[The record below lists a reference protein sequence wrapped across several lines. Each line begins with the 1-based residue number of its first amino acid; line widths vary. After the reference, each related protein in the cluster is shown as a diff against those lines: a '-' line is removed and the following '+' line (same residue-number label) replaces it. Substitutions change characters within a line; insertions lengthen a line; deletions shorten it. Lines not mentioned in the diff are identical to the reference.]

1 MNKTKFHF
9 KKDKSIE
16 MKFYELLGIKA
27 FRKMA
32 FFVRDIVTLPLT
44 FKMPKEE
51 RKKSLY
57 NTASNYNIGKAK
69 SLEDIKKFKKQ
80 LFKNAGIHIFALL
93 AFLPSFIKII
103 MGMAS
108 LSTTIIVLPIMVMN
122 IYCIMLQRYNC
133 IRINQLIEKMT
144 PRYEK
149 QKDAIKEELI
159 EKDSLLLEHSY
170 KIIDKKEKETSINFE
185 DLIAN
190 ASIEELK
197 QYRNYLDYLKIV
209 NRVIQV
215 SDFCP
220 DKEEIDMSMAIE
232 KDKTLK
238 FEFKNQN
245 STISISDR

>member
-1 MNKTKFHF
+1 MNKTKFHL
-9 KKDKSIE
+9 KKNKNIE
-16 MKFYELLGIKA
+16 MKFYELLGIKV
-27 FRKMA
+27 FKKMA
-32 FFVRDIVTLPLT
+32 FFIRDIVTLPLT
-44 FKMPKEE
+44 FKMSKEE
-51 RKKSLY
+51 RKKTLY
-57 NTASNYNIGKAK
+57 NTASNYNIGKSK

-93 AFLPSFIKII
+93 AFIPSFIKII

-108 LSTTIIVLPIMVMN
+108 LSTTIIVLPAMVMN

-149 QKDAIKEELI
+149 QKDVIKEELI

-170 KIIDKKEKETSINFE
+170 KIIDKNEKETSVNFE

-190 ASIEELK
+190 ASIQELK
-197 QYRNYLDYLKIV
+197 QYRNYLAYLQIV
-209 NRVIQV
+209 NRAIQV
-215 SDFCP
+215 NDLCP
-220 DKEEIDMSMAIE
+220 DKEEIDMSMPIE
-232 KDKTLK
+232 KNKTLK

-245 STISISDR
+245 SVIGVSD

>member
-1 MNKTKFHF
+1 MNKTKFHL
-9 KKDKSIE
+9 KKNKNIE
-16 MKFYELLGIKA
+16 MKFYELLGIKV
-27 FRKMA
+27 FKKMA
-32 FFVRDIVTLPLT
+32 FFIRDIVTLPLT

-57 NTASNYNIGKAK
+57 NTASNYNIGKEK
-69 SLEDIKKFKKQ
+69 SFENIKKFKKQ

-93 AFLPSFIKII
+93 AFIPSFIKII

-108 LSTTIIVLPIMVMN
+108 LSTTIIVLPAMVMN

-170 KIIDKKEKETSINFE
+170 KIIDKNEKETSVNFE

-190 ASIEELK
+190 ASIQELK
-197 QYRNYLDYLKIV
+197 QYRNYLAYLQIV
-209 NRVIQV
+209 NRAIQV
-215 SDFCP
+215 NDLCP
-220 DKEEIDMSMAIE
+220 DKEEIDMSMPIE
-232 KDKTLK
+232 KNKTLK

-245 STISISDR
+245 SVIGVSD

>member
-1 MNKTKFHF
+1 MNKTKFHL
-9 KKDKSIE
+9 KKNKNIE
-16 MKFYELLGIKA
+16 MKFYELLGIKV

-57 NTASNYNIGKAK
+57 NTASNYNIGKSK

-80 LFKNAGIHIFALL
+80 LFKNAGIHILALL
-93 AFLPSFIKII
+93 AFLPNFIKII
-103 MGMAS
+103 LGTAS
-108 LSTTIIVLPIMVMN
+108 LSTTIIVLPAMVMN

-170 KIIDKKEKETSINFE
+170 KIIDKKETSVNFE

-197 QYRNYLDYLKIV
+197 QYRNYLAYLQIV
-209 NRVIQV
+209 NRVVQV
-215 SDFCP
+215 NDLCP
-220 DKEEIDMSMAIE
+220 NKEEIDMSMPIE
-232 KDKTLK
+232 KNKTLK

-245 STISISDR
+245 SVIGVSD

>member
-1 MNKTKFHF
+1 MNKTKFHL
-9 KKDKSIE
+9 KKNKNIE
-16 MKFYELLGIKA
+16 MKFYELLGIKV
-27 FRKMA
+27 FKKMA

-57 NTASNYNIGKAK
+57 NTASNYNIGKEK
-69 SLEDIKKFKKQ
+69 SFEDIKKFKKQ

-93 AFLPSFIKII
+93 AFIPSFIKII
-103 MGMAS
+103 LGTAS
-108 LSTTIIVLPIMVMN
+108 LSTTIIVLPAMVMN

-170 KIIDKKEKETSINFE
+170 KIIDKNEKETSVNFE

-190 ASIEELK
+190 ASIQELK
-197 QYRNYLDYLKIV
+197 QYRNYLAYLQIV
-209 NRVIQV
+209 NRAIQV
-215 SDFCP
+215 NDLCP
-220 DKEEIDMSMAIE
+220 DKEEIDMSMPIE
-232 KDKTLK
+232 KNKTLK

-245 STISISDR
+245 SVIGVSD

>member
-1 MNKTKFHF
+1 MNKTKFHL
-9 KKDKSIE
+9 KKNKNIE
-16 MKFYELLGIKA
+16 MKFYELLGIKV
-27 FRKMA
+27 FKKMA
-32 FFVRDIVTLPLT
+32 FFIRDIVTLPLT

-57 NTASNYNIGKAK
+57 NTASNYNIGKEK
-69 SLEDIKKFKKQ
+69 SFENIKKFKKQ

-103 MGMAS
+103 LGTAS
-108 LSTTIIVLPIMVMN
+108 LSTTIIVLPAMVMN

-170 KIIDKKEKETSINFE
+170 KIIDKNEKETSVNFE

-197 QYRNYLDYLKIV
+197 QYRNYLAYLQIV
-209 NRVIQV
+209 NRAIQV
-215 SDFCP
+215 NDLCP
-220 DKEEIDMSMAIE
+220 DKEEIDMSMPIE
-232 KDKTLK
+232 KNKTLK

-245 STISISDR
+245 SVIGVSD

>member
-1 MNKTKFHF
+1 MNKAQFHF

-16 MKFYELLGIKA
+16 MKLYELLGIKV
-27 FRKMA
+27 FKKMA

-57 NTASNYNIGKAK
+57 NTASNYNIGKSK

-93 AFLPSFIKII
+93 AFIPSFIKII
-103 MGMAS
+103 LGTAS
-108 LSTTIIVLPIMVMN
+108 LSTTIIVLPAMVMN

-159 EKDSLLLEHSY
+159 EKDSLLLEHTY
-170 KIIDKKEKETSINFE
+170 KIIDKKEKEISVNFE

-190 ASIEELK
+190 ASIDELK
-197 QYRNYLDYLKIV
+197 KYRNYLAYLQIV
-209 NRVIQV
+209 NRVVQV
-215 SDFCP
+215 NDLCP
-220 DKEEIDMSMAIE
+220 DKEEIDMSMPIE
-232 KDKTLK
+232 KNKTLK

-245 STISISDR
+245 SVIGVSD

>member
-1 MNKTKFHF
+1 MNKTKFHL
-9 KKDKSIE
+9 KKNKNIE
-16 MKFYELLGIKA
+16 MKFYELLGIKV
-27 FRKMA
+27 FKKMA
-32 FFVRDIVTLPLT
+32 FFVRNIVTLPLT

-57 NTASNYNIGKAK
+57 NTASNYNIGKEK
-69 SLEDIKKFKKQ
+69 SFEDIKKFKKQ

-93 AFLPSFIKII
+93 AFIPSFIKII
-103 MGMAS
+103 LGTAS
-108 LSTTIIVLPIMVMN
+108 LSTTIIVLPAMVMN

-149 QKDAIKEELI
+149 QKDVIKEELI

-170 KIIDKKEKETSINFE
+170 KIIDKNEKETSVNFE

-197 QYRNYLDYLKIV
+197 QYRNYLAYLQIV
-209 NRVIQV
+209 NRAIQV
-215 SDFCP
+215 NDLCP
-220 DKEEIDMSMAIE
+220 DKEEIDMSMPIE
-232 KDKTLK
+232 KNKTLK

-245 STISISDR
+245 SVIGVSD

>member
-1 MNKTKFHF
+1 MNKTKFHL
-9 KKDKSIE
+9 KKNKNIE
-16 MKFYELLGIKA
+16 MKFYELLGIKV
-27 FRKMA
+27 FKKMA

-57 NTASNYNIGKAK
+57 NTASNYNIGKEK
-69 SLEDIKKFKKQ
+69 SFEDIKKFKKQ

-93 AFLPSFIKII
+93 AFIPSFIKII
-103 MGMAS
+103 LGTAS
-108 LSTTIIVLPIMVMN
+108 LSTTIIVLPAMVMN

-149 QKDAIKEELI
+149 QKDVIKEELI

-170 KIIDKKEKETSINFE
+170 KIIDKNEKETSVNFE

-197 QYRNYLDYLKIV
+197 QYRNYLAYLQIV
-209 NRVIQV
+209 NRAIQV
-215 SDFCP
+215 NDLCP
-220 DKEEIDMSMAIE
+220 DKEEIDMSMPIE
-232 KDKTLK
+232 KNKTLK

-245 STISISDR
+245 SVIGVSD

>member
-1 MNKTKFHF
+1 MNKTKFHL
-9 KKDKSIE
+9 KKNKNIE
-16 MKFYELLGIKA
+16 MKFYELLGIKV
-27 FRKMA
+27 FKKMA

-57 NTASNYNIGKAK
+57 NTASNYNIGKEK
-69 SLEDIKKFKKQ
+69 SFEDIKKFKKQ

-93 AFLPSFIKII
+93 AFIPSFIKII
-103 MGMAS
+103 LGTAS
-108 LSTTIIVLPIMVMN
+108 LSTTIIVLPAMVMN

-170 KIIDKKEKETSINFE
+170 KIVDKKEKEIKINFE

-190 ASIEELK
+190 ASIQELK
-197 QYRNYLDYLKIV
+197 QYRNYLAYLQIV
-209 NRVIQV
+209 NRAIQV
-215 SDFCP
+215 NDLCH
-220 DKEEIDMSMAIE
+220 DKEEIDMSMPIE
-232 KDKTLK
+232 KNKTLK
-238 FEFKNQN
+238 FELKKQD
-245 STISISDR
+245 SVIGVSD

>member
-1 MNKTKFHF
+1 MNKTENYF
-9 KKDKSIE
+9 KKNKGIE

-27 FRKMA
+27 FKKMA
-32 FFVRDIVTLPLT
+32 FVIRDIATLPLT
-44 FKMPKEE
+44 SKMSKEE

-93 AFLPSFIKII
+93 ICLPGFIKII
-103 MGMAS
+103 IGTAS
-108 LSTTIIVLPIMVMN
+108 LFTTIMVLSVMVMN

-149 QKDAIKEELI
+149 QKDAIKEKLI

-197 QYRNYLDYLKIV
+197 QYRNYLEYLQMV
-209 NRVIQV
+209 NRVIQAN
-215 SDFCP
+215 DFCP
-220 DKEEIDMSMAIE
+220 DKEEINMSMPIE

-245 STISISDR
+245 SIISISDR

>member
-1 MNKTKFHF
+1 MNRAQFHF

-16 MKFYELLGIKA
+16 MKLYELLGIKV
-27 FRKMA
+27 FKKMA

-57 NTASNYNIGKAK
+57 NTASNYNIGKSK

-93 AFLPSFIKII
+93 AFIPSFIKII

-108 LSTTIIVLPIMVMN
+108 LSTTIIVLPAMVMN

-170 KIIDKKEKETSINFE
+170 KIIDKKEKETSVNFE

-197 QYRNYLDYLKIV
+197 QYRNYLAYLQIV
-209 NRVIQV
+209 NRVVQV
-215 SDFCP
+215 NDLCP
-220 DKEEIDMSMAIE
+220 DKEEIDMSMPIE
-232 KDKTLK
+232 KIKH
-238 FEFKNQN
+238 
-245 STISISDR
+245 

>member
-1 MNKTKFHF
+1 MNKAQFHF

-16 MKFYELLGIKA
+16 MKLYELLGIKV
-27 FRKMA
+27 FKKMA

-57 NTASNYNIGKAK
+57 NTASNYNIGKSK

-93 AFLPSFIKII
+93 AFIPSFIKII
-103 MGMAS
+103 IGMAS
-108 LSTTIIVLPIMVMN
+108 LSTTIIVLPAMVMN

-170 KIIDKKEKETSINFE
+170 KIIDKKEKENLADSAKKNKKVPVSPVIIRREVTRIETTEPAVKKDVRRQHLINTK
-185 DLIAN
+185 
-190 ASIEELK
+190 K
-197 QYRNYLDYLKIV
+197 Q
-209 NRVIQV
+209 NRR
-215 SDFCP
+215 
-220 DKEEIDMSMAIE
+220 K
-232 KDKTLK
+232 
-238 FEFKNQN
+238 
-245 STISISDR
+245 R

>member
-1 MNKTKFHF
+1 MNKTKFHL
-9 KKDKSIE
+9 KKNKNIE
-16 MKFYELLGIKA
+16 MKFYELLGIKV
-27 FRKMA
+27 FKKMA
-32 FFVRDIVTLPLT
+32 FFIRDIVTLPLT

-57 NTASNYNIGKAK
+57 NTASNYNIGKEK
-69 SLEDIKKFKKQ
+69 SFENIKKFKKQ

-93 AFLPSFIKII
+93 AFIPSFIKII
-103 MGMAS
+103 LGTAS
-108 LSTTIIVLPIMVMN
+108 LSTTIIVLPAMVMN

-170 KIIDKKEKETSINFE
+170 KIVDKKEKEIKINFE

-190 ASIEELK
+190 ASIQELK
-197 QYRNYLDYLKIV
+197 QYRNYLAYLQIV
-209 NRVIQV
+209 NRAIQV
-215 SDFCP
+215 NDLCH
-220 DKEEIDMSMAIE
+220 DKEEIDMSMPIE
-232 KDKTLK
+232 KNKTLK
-238 FEFKNQN
+238 FELKKQD
-245 STISISDR
+245 SVIGVSD

>member
-1 MNKTKFHF
+1 M
-9 KKDKSIE
+9 
-16 MKFYELLGIKA
+16 L
-27 FRKMA
+27 
-32 FFVRDIVTLPLT
+32 
-44 FKMPKEE
+44 
-51 RKKSLY
+51 
-57 NTASNYNIGKAK
+57 
-69 SLEDIKKFKKQ
+69 
-80 LFKNAGIHIFALL
+80 
-93 AFLPSFIKII
+93 
-103 MGMAS
+103 
-108 LSTTIIVLPIMVMN
+108 TTIIVLPIMFMN

-144 PRYEK
+144 LRYEK
-149 QKDAIKEELI
+149 QKDVIKEELI
-159 EKDSLLLEHSY
+159 EKDSLFLEHSY

-220 DKEEIDMSMAIE
+220 DKEGIDMSMPIE

-245 STISISDR
+245 SIISISDR

>member
-1 MNKTKFHF
+1 MNKARFHF

-16 MKFYELLGIKA
+16 MKLYELLGIKV
-27 FRKMA
+27 FKKMA

-57 NTASNYNIGKAK
+57 NTASNYNIGKEK
-69 SLEDIKKFKKQ
+69 SFENIKKFKKQ

-103 MGMAS
+103 LGTAS
-108 LSTTIIVLPIMVMN
+108 LSTTIIVLPAMVMN

-159 EKDSLLLEHSY
+159 EKDSLLLEHTY
-170 KIIDKKEKETSINFE
+170 KIIDKKEKETSVNFE

-197 QYRNYLDYLKIV
+197 QYRNYLAYLQIV
-209 NRVIQV
+209 NRVVQV
-215 SDFCP
+215 NDLCP
-220 DKEEIDMSMAIE
+220 DKEEIDMSMPIE
-232 KDKTLK
+232 KNKTLK

-245 STISISDR
+245 SIISISD

>member
-1 MNKTKFHF
+1 MNKDRFHF

-16 MKFYELLGIKA
+16 MKLYELLGIKV
-27 FRKMA
+27 FKKMA

-93 AFLPSFIKII
+93 AFIPSFIKII
-103 MGMAS
+103 LGTAS
-108 LSTTIIVLPIMVMN
+108 LSTTIIVLPAMVMN

-159 EKDSLLLEHSY
+159 EKDSLLLEHTY
-170 KIIDKKEKETSINFE
+170 KIIDKKEKEMKINFE

-190 ASIEELK
+190 ASIQELK
-197 QYRNYLDYLKIV
+197 QYRNYLAYLQIV
-209 NRVIQV
+209 NRAIQV
-215 SDFCP
+215 NDLCHN
-220 DKEEIDMSMAIE
+220 KEEIDMSMPIE
-232 KDKTLK
+232 KNKTLK

-245 STISISDR
+245 SVIDVSD

>member
-1 MNKTKFHF
+1 MNKTKFHL
-9 KKDKSIE
+9 KKNKNIE
-16 MKFYELLGIKA
+16 MKFYELLGIKV

-51 RKKSLY
+51 RKTSLY
-57 NTASNYNIGKAK
+57 NTASNYNIGKEK
-69 SLEDIKKFKKQ
+69 SFENIKKFKKQ

-103 MGMAS
+103 LGTAS
-108 LSTTIIVLPIMVMN
+108 LSTTIIVLSAMVMN

-170 KIIDKKEKETSINFE
+170 KIIDKKEKEISVNFE

-190 ASIEELK
+190 ASIQELK
-197 QYRNYLDYLKIV
+197 QYRNYLAYLQIV
-209 NRVIQV
+209 NRAIQV
-215 SDFCP
+215 NNLCH
-220 DKEEIDMSMAIE
+220 DKEEIDMSMPIE
-232 KDKTLK
+232 KNKTLK

-245 STISISDR
+245 SVIGVSD

>member
-1 MNKTKFHF
+1 MNKDRFHF

-16 MKFYELLGIKA
+16 MKLYELLGIKV
-27 FRKMA
+27 FKKMA

-80 LFKNAGIHIFALL
+80 LFKNAGIHIFSLL

-103 MGMAS
+103 IGMVS
-108 LSTTIIVLPIMVMN
+108 LSTTIIVLPAMVMN

-159 EKDSLLLEHSY
+159 EKDSLLLEHTY
-170 KIIDKKEKETSINFE
+170 KIIDKKEKETSVNFE

-190 ASIEELK
+190 ASIDELK
-197 QYRNYLDYLKIV
+197 KYRNYLAYLQIV
-209 NRVIQV
+209 NRVVQIN
-215 SDFCP
+215 DLCP
-220 DKEEIDMSMAIE
+220 DKEEIDMSMPIE
-232 KDKTLK
+232 KNKTLK

-245 STISISDR
+245 SVIGVSD

>member
-1 MNKTKFHF
+1 MNKAQFHF

-16 MKFYELLGIKA
+16 MKFYELLGIKV
-27 FRKMA
+27 FKKMV

-80 LFKNAGIHIFALL
+80 LFKNAGIHIFSLL
-93 AFLPSFIKII
+93 AFIPSFIKII

-108 LSTTIIVLPIMVMN
+108 LSTTIIVLPAMVMN

-133 IRINQLIEKMT
+133 IRINQLIEKMA

-170 KIIDKKEKETSINFE
+170 KIIDKKEKEISVNFE

-197 QYRNYLDYLKIV
+197 QYRNYLAYLQIV
-209 NRVIQV
+209 NRVVQV
-215 SDFCP
+215 NDFCHN
-220 DKEEIDMSMAIE
+220 KEEIDMSMPIE
-232 KDKTLK
+232 KNKTLK
-238 FEFKNQN
+238 FEFKN
-245 STISISDR
+245 

>member
-1 MNKTKFHF
+1 MNKAQFHF

-16 MKFYELLGIKA
+16 MKLYELLGIKV
-27 FRKMA
+27 FKKMA

-44 FKMPKEE
+44 LKMPKEE

-57 NTASNYNIGKAK
+57 NTASNYNIEKEK
-69 SLEDIKKFKKQ
+69 SFENIKKFKKQ

-108 LSTTIIVLPIMVMN
+108 LSTTIIVLPAMVMN

-170 KIIDKKEKETSINFE
+170 KIIDKKEKEISVNFE

-190 ASIEELK
+190 ASIDELK
-197 QYRNYLDYLKIV
+197 KYRNYLAYLQIV
-209 NRVIQV
+209 NRVVQV
-215 SDFCP
+215 NDLCP
-220 DKEEIDMSMAIE
+220 DKEEIDMSMPIE
-232 KDKTLK
+232 KNKTLK

-245 STISISDR
+245 SVIGVSD

>member
-1 MNKTKFHF
+1 MNKDRFHF

-16 MKFYELLGIKA
+16 MKLYELLGIKV
-27 FRKMA
+27 FKKMA

-103 MGMAS
+103 LGTAS
-108 LSTTIIVLPIMVMN
+108 LSTTIIVLPAMVMN

-159 EKDSLLLEHSY
+159 EKDSLLLEHTY
-170 KIIDKKEKETSINFE
+170 KIIDKKEKETSVNFE

-190 ASIEELK
+190 ASIDELK
-197 QYRNYLDYLKIV
+197 KYRNYLAYLQIV
-209 NRVIQV
+209 NRVVQV
-215 SDFCP
+215 NDLCP
-220 DKEEIDMSMAIE
+220 DKEEIDMSMPIE
-232 KDKTLK
+232 KNKTLK

-245 STISISDR
+245 SVIGVSD

>member
-1 MNKTKFHF
+1 MNYWALKFL
-9 KKDKSIE
+9 KKQ
-16 MKFYELLGIKA
+16 
-27 FRKMA
+27 A
-32 FFVRDIVTLPLT
+32 FFIRDIVTLPLT

-57 NTASNYNIGKAK
+57 NTASNYNIGKEK
-69 SLEDIKKFKKQ
+69 SFENIKKFKKQ

-93 AFLPSFIKII
+93 AFIPSFIKII

-108 LSTTIIVLPIMVMN
+108 LSTTIIVLPAMVMN

-170 KIIDKKEKETSINFE
+170 KIVDKKEKEIKINFE

-190 ASIEELK
+190 ASIQELK
-197 QYRNYLDYLKIV
+197 QYRNYLAYLQIV
-209 NRVIQV
+209 NRAIQV
-215 SDFCP
+215 NDLCP
-220 DKEEIDMSMAIE
+220 DKEEIDMSMPIE
-232 KDKTLK
+232 KIKH
-238 FEFKNQN
+238 
-245 STISISDR
+245 

>member
-1 MNKTKFHF
+1 MNKTKFHL
-9 KKDKSIE
+9 KKNKNIE
-16 MKFYELLGIKA
+16 MKFYELLGIKV
-27 FRKMA
+27 FKKMA
-32 FFVRDIVTLPLT
+32 FFIRDIVTLPLT

-57 NTASNYNIGKAK
+57 NTASNYNIGKEK
-69 SLEDIKKFKKQ
+69 SFENIKKFKKQ

-93 AFLPSFIKII
+93 AFIPSFIKII

-108 LSTTIIVLPIMVMN
+108 LSTTIIVLPAMVMN

-149 QKDAIKEELI
+149 QKDVIKEELI

-170 KIIDKKEKETSINFE
+170 KIIDKNEKETSVNFE

-197 QYRNYLDYLKIV
+197 QYRNYLAYLQIV
-209 NRVIQV
+209 NRAIQV
-215 SDFCP
+215 NDLCP
-220 DKEEIDMSMAIE
+220 DKEEIDMSMPIE
-232 KDKTLK
+232 KNKTLK

-245 STISISDR
+245 SVIGVSD

>member
-1 MNKTKFHF
+1 MNKARFHF

-16 MKFYELLGIKA
+16 MKLYELLGIKV
-27 FRKMA
+27 FKKMA

-103 MGMAS
+103 LGTAS
-108 LSTTIIVLPIMVMN
+108 LSTTIIVLPAMVMN

-159 EKDSLLLEHSY
+159 EKDSLLLEHTY
-170 KIIDKKEKETSINFE
+170 KIIDKKEKETSVNFE

-190 ASIEELK
+190 ASIDELK
-197 QYRNYLDYLKIV
+197 KYRNYLAYLQIV
-209 NRVIQV
+209 NKVVQV
-215 SDFCP
+215 NDLCP
-220 DKEEIDMSMAIE
+220 DKEEIDMSMPIE
-232 KDKTLK
+232 KNKTLK

-245 STISISDR
+245 SVIGVSD

>member
-1 MNKTKFHF
+1 MNKARFHF

-16 MKFYELLGIKA
+16 MKLYELLGIKV
-27 FRKMA
+27 FKKIA
-32 FFVRDIVTLPLT
+32 FFVRDILTLPLT
-44 FKMPKEE
+44 FKMPNEE
-51 RKKSLY
+51 IKKSLY
-57 NTASNYNIGKAK
+57 NTSSNYNIGKAK

-103 MGMAS
+103 LGTAS
-108 LSTTIIVLPIMVMN
+108 LSTTIIVLPAMVMN

-159 EKDSLLLEHSY
+159 EKDSLLLEHTY
-170 KIIDKKEKETSINFE
+170 KIIDKKEKEISVNFE

-190 ASIEELK
+190 ASIDELK
-197 QYRNYLDYLKIV
+197 KYRNYLAYLQIV
-209 NRVIQV
+209 NRVVQV
-215 SDFCP
+215 NDLCP
-220 DKEEIDMSMAIE
+220 DKEEIDMSMPIE
-232 KDKTLK
+232 KNKTLK

-245 STISISDR
+245 SVIGVSD

>member
-1 MNKTKFHF
+1 MNKTKFHL
-9 KKDKSIE
+9 KKNKNIE
-16 MKFYELLGIKA
+16 MKFYELLGIKV
-27 FRKMA
+27 FKKMA
-32 FFVRDIVTLPLT
+32 FFIRDIVTLPLT

-57 NTASNYNIGKAK
+57 NTASNYNIGKEK
-69 SLEDIKKFKKQ
+69 SFENIKKFKKQ

-93 AFLPSFIKII
+93 AFIPSFIKII
-103 MGMAS
+103 LGTAS
-108 LSTTIIVLPIMVMN
+108 LSTTIIVLPAMVMN

-149 QKDAIKEELI
+149 QKDVIKEELI

-170 KIIDKKEKETSINFE
+170 KIIDKNEKETSVNFE

-190 ASIEELK
+190 ASIQELK
-197 QYRNYLDYLKIV
+197 QYRNYLAYLQIV
-209 NRVIQV
+209 NRAIQV
-215 SDFCP
+215 NDLCP
-220 DKEEIDMSMAIE
+220 DKEEIDMSMPIE
-232 KDKTLK
+232 KNKTLN

-245 STISISDR
+245 SVIGVSD